1 MSKIKN
7 VNAHSVYTFDFSTLY
22 TNLPLID
29 IHDKLTKLIKK
40 MYQNANAHYILVNT
54 YTGKAFW
61 SHTDKG
67 SYKSFN
73 LQHLLDALE
82 FILNNTYIKF
92 GQQLFLQTKGIPM
105 GGNASP
111 LIADL
116 YLSWLEYQYL
126 SKLVRNKDFNLDLDI
141 TVVNKR
147 FCFKVFHKVDLF
159 DFEVISFPFLES
171 NIPQYICYNTFFS
184 QLVRFS
190 TICSNTSGF
199 AERVHIIYQKLLKQN
214 YDKKKLEKTFNKFT
228 CHYSENLIKYD
239 IPIQKLWQVCL
250 NYNSV
255 TPPSIINKVSFA
267 DSNSIFQTNNCI
279 PLRLP
284 ISLTNLGN
292 TCYLNSVLQILFQVN
307 TVVPFDIWINH
318 LLLVDKIQCTNSLP
332 LLAFYKFLYLC
343 KLSTISEGELADF
356 VYLLKS
362 INPFFDYKT
371 QRDAHE
377 ALILLLDIFSNI
389 CNLPLKDNKI
399 STVPEFV
406 DSFFSG
412 IYKTSFICQLC
423 QETNIYYEPFH
434 HITVQP
440 NTDIFSYLAKD
451 FRENKNLTCRKCT
464 IQSSQSLCTS
474 YQEMPNMLLIQI
486 NRFSVSN
493 LHGRPRKNNHPFGI
507 YENIKLGL
515 INYTLLGLI
524 EHHGVF
530 IDSGHYVSY
539 IRQSNK
545 WYHCDDKHITE
556 TNLLTLSNNVY
567 LMFYA
572 KEVDLGT

>member
-1 MSKIKN
+1 M
-7 VNAHSVYTFDFSTLY
+7 
-22 TNLPLID
+22 
-29 IHDKLTKLIKK
+29 
-40 MYQNANAHYILVNT
+40 
-54 YTGKAFW
+54 
-61 SHTDKG
+61 
-67 SYKSFN
+67 
-73 LQHLLDALE
+73 
-82 FILNNTYIKF
+82 
-92 GQQLFLQTKGIPM
+92 
-105 GGNASP
+105 
-111 LIADL
+111 
-116 YLSWLEYQYL
+116 
-126 SKLVRNKDFNLDLDI
+126 
-141 TVVNKR
+141 
-147 FCFKVFHKVDLF
+147 
-159 DFEVISFPFLES
+159 
-171 NIPQYICYNTFFS
+171 
-184 QLVRFS
+184 
-190 TICSNTSGF
+190 
-199 AERVHIIYQKLLKQN
+199 
-214 YDKKKLEKTFNKFT
+214 
-228 CHYSENLIKYD
+228 
-239 IPIQKLWQVCL
+239 
-250 NYNSV
+250 
-255 TPPSIINKVSFA
+255 
-267 DSNSIFQTNNCI
+267 
-279 PLRLP
+279 
-284 ISLTNLGN
+284 
-292 TCYLNSVLQILFQVN
+292 
-307 TVVPFDIWINH
+307 
-318 LLLVDKIQCTNSLP
+318 
-332 LLAFYKFLYLC
+332 
-343 KLSTISEGELADF
+343 
-356 VYLLKS
+356 
-362 INPFFDYKT
+362 

-423 QETNIYYEPFH
+423 QETNIH

-451 FRENKNLTCRKCT
+451 FCENKNLTCGKCT
-464 IQSSQSLCTS
+464 TQSCQSLCTS
-474 YQEMPNMLLIQI
+474 YQETPNILLIQI

-545 WYHCDDKHITE
+545 WYHCDDKHITQ